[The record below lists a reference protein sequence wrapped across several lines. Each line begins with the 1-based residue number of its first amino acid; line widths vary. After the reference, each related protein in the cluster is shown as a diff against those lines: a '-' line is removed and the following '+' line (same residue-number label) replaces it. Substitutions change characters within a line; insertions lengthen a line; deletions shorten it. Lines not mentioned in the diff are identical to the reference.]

1 MFTKSHLRDAF
12 PSVEQIDRRVRDLR
26 AEGWTIATSR
36 EDLELSPDEQRLV
49 TIGGH
54 VWQPGYQSRA
64 PKAISDKE
72 RRAVLS
78 AAGYRCVICGASAGD
93 TFPDDPVR
101 TARLGVQRLPAA
113 TGAQRLAFGYAIAAE
128 PPRAARSWARASWMP
143 WVRFRAR
150 KRQCSRLG

>member
-1 MFTKSHLRDAF
+1 M
-12 PSVEQIDRRVRDLR
+12 
-26 AEGWTIATSR
+26 
-36 EDLELSPDEQRLV
+36 

-113 TGAQRLAFGYAIAAE
+113 TGAQRLRSVCDRCGTAASGE
-128 PPRAARSWARASWMP
+128 ELGTGVVDAVGALSGEEAAMLASWVTRGSRP
-143 WVRFRAR
+143 ISNAEAAWALYRRSPEADRQEARRA
-150 KRQCSRLG
+150 LGLAADGAD